1 MGATVIRELRQHS
14 AVWRGISE
22 VPPDWPACAVTIG
35 VFDGVH
41 RGHAWLIE
49 STLRTARET
58 GLPTV
63 LVTFDPHPAR
73 VLGLPRDTSA
83 LSSVARRADLVREL
97 GVDRVCVLPFTHHLA
112 RMSPEEFV
120 ERVLVDA
127 LHAAAVVVGANFTFG
142 HRGTGDV
149 EDLRCLGVRHGF
161 TAHCVHLL
169 PTGESRCSSTHI
181 RDCLRR
187 GDLQAAT
194 RALGRPH
201 EVEGVLAPGHQ
212 IIIAPGAALP
222 PPGRYAGLIAQ
233 HAVELRVTRSAED
246 GSEALHLESPA
257 APLAPH
263 ETVLVQFLDR
273 VPSAC

>member
-1 MGATVIRELRQHS
+1 MIRELRQHS

-49 STLRTARET
+49 NTLRSARDT

-83 LSSVARRADLVREL
+83 LSTVERRADLAREL
-97 GVDRVCVLPFTHHLA
+97 GVDRVCVLPFTHQLA

-127 LHAAAVVVGANFTFG
+127 LHAATVVVGANFTFG
-142 HRGTGDV
+142 HRGAGDV
-149 EDLRCLGVRHGF
+149 DALRSLGVRHGF
-161 TAHCVHLL
+161 TTHGVNLL
-169 PTGESRCSSTHI
+169 PTGGANCSSTHI

-187 GDLQAAT
+187 GDLHAAT

-201 EVEGVLAPGHQ
+201 EVEGVLTSGFQIATPPGT
-212 IIIAPGAALP
+212 ALP
-222 PPGRYAGLIAQ
+222 CPGRYAGLVSHHPA
-233 HAVELRVTRSAED
+233 ELLVARSPAD
-246 GSEALHLESPA
+246 GSETLFLDTPHVPVT
-257 APLAPH
+257 PH
-263 ETVLVQFLDR
+263 ENTLVQFLDR
-273 VPSAC
+273 LTRT

>member
-1 MGATVIRELRQHS
+1 MIRELRQHS

-83 LSSVARRADLVREL
+83 LSTIARRADLVREL

-112 RMSPEEFV
+112 RMSPEDFV
-120 ERVLVDA
+120 ERVLVDT
-127 LHAAAVVVGANFTFG
+127 LHASAVLVGAHFTFG
-142 HRGTGDV
+142 HRGAGDV
-149 EDLRCLGVRHGF
+149 ETLRSLGLRHGF
-161 TAHCVHLL
+161 TADCVPLL
-169 PTGESRCSSTHI
+169 PTGEARCSSTHI

-201 EVEGVLAPGHQ
+201 EVEGALAPGGQ
-212 IIIAPGAALP
+212 IITAPGAALP
-222 PPGRYAGLIAQ
+222 RPGRYAGLIDH
-233 HAVELRVTRSAED
+233 HAVELLVTGSAED
-246 GSEALHLESPA
+246 GSAVLLLESPDV
-257 APLAPH
+257 PLAPR
-263 ETVLVQFLDR
+263 ETALVQFLDR
-273 VPSAC
+273 LPSAR